1 MNIIAQHVSPEEVM
15 AFLDGELAANEAQ
28 SVSAH
33 VEDCAECAKVAEQL
47 RSASLALSAWKVPAI
62 PSRVEESI
70 SELAAKAGS
79 GIEIRKPKLFVR
91 ASFWGWKQWA
101 GLSAGAVSA
110 LLLIGA
116 ILMPTYRQTIPEAR
130 RAVAAQRE
138 VDQRLQE
145 QLRGAEKPET
155 LDDPL
160 GGDHDKLQFKSEGIA
175 GGVVGG
181 IAGKRVGASSGSNTT
196 PSVQYRNG
204 PPATFQA
211 QLTSAMIARTM
222 SLSIMTKDF
231 AHSRASLENILAHYQ
246 GYSAQMNVSTT
257 ENAPRSLQASLR
269 IPAPALA
276 AAINDLR
283 SLGRVE
289 KEYQSGEDVTR
300 QHSDLVA
307 RLKNSRDTEQ
317 RLRDILQR
325 RTGKL
330 SDVLEV
336 EQEISRVRGEIEEME
351 SEQKALE
358 HRVDF
363 ATVELQLTEEYK
375 AQLNP
380 PAPSVSTRVHNAFVA
395 GYQNAS
401 ETLLGILFFFAED
414 LPMLLIWLVI
424 LAFPVVLIWR
434 RHRRISAAL

>member
-1 MNIIAQHVSPEEVM
+1 MNITAQHAAPEEVM
-15 AFLDGELAANEAQ
+15 ALLDGELSASEAKAI
-28 SVSAH
+28 STH
-33 VEDCAECAKVAEQL
+33 IEECAECRKVAEQL
-47 RSASLALSAWKVPAI
+47 RQTSQALSAWKVSPIPA
-62 PSRVEESI
+62 RFEESI
-70 SELAAKAGS
+70 AEIAAKAGS
-79 GIEIRKPKLFVR
+79 GAGIGKPKLLVR

-110 LLLIGA
+110 LLLGIA
-116 ILMPTYRQTIPEAR
+116 MLIPTYHQTTSEASHQ
-130 RAVAAQRE
+130 VAEQREIAQRP
-138 VDQRLQE
+138 QE
-145 QLRGAEKPET
+145 QLHAGEKFET
-155 LDDPL
+155 IDGPL
-160 GGDHDKLQFKSEGIA
+160 AGDRDKLQSKNEGSA
-175 GGVVGG
+175 GGVGGG
-181 IAGKRVGASSGSNTT
+181 IAGAQLGNISSNYI
-196 PSVQYRNG
+196 PSVQIRNG
-204 PPATFQA
+204 QPAFAQA
-211 QLTSAMIARTM
+211 QLTSPMIARTM

-231 AHSRASLENILAHYQ
+231 ARSRAALDSILAHYQ

-257 ENAPRSLQASLR
+257 ENAPRNLQASLR

-276 AAINDLR
+276 TAINDLR

-289 KEYQSGEDVTR
+289 RESQSGEDVTR
-300 QHSDLVA
+300 QHTDLIA

-336 EQEISRVRGEIEEME
+336 EQEISRIRGEIEEME

-363 ATVELQLTEEYK
+363 ASVELQLTEEYK

-380 PAPSVSTRVHNAFVA
+380 PAPSVATRIHNAFVV

-401 ETLLGILFFFAED
+401 ETVLGILLFFAED
-414 LPMLLIWLVI
+414 VPTLLIWLAI
-424 LAFPVVLIWR
+424 LALPVALIWR
-434 RHRRISAAL
+434 RYRRISAAS

>member
-1 MNIIAQHVSPEEVM
+1 MNITAQHVAAEEVM
-15 AFLDGELAANEAQ
+15 AFLDGELSAADSKA
-28 SVSAH
+28 VSAH
-33 VEDCAECAKVAEQL
+33 LEECVECAKVVEQL
-47 RSASLALSAWKVPAI
+47 RQTSRALSAWRI
-62 PSRVEESI
+62 PTIPGKVEESI
-70 SELAAKAGS
+70 SELDAKARS
-79 GIEIRKPKLFVR
+79 GVKIRKPRLFVR
-91 ASFWGWKQWA
+91 TSFWGWKQWA

-110 LLLIGA
+110 LLLVAGLFPSGA
-116 ILMPTYRQTIPEAR
+116 AKRAPKIEMLAQQSEGRYRYS
-130 RAVAAQRE
+130 AA
-138 VDQRLQE
+138 
-145 QLRGAEKPET
+145 
-155 LDDPL
+155 PL
-160 GGDHDKLQFKSEGIA
+160 PAGHGGGDRDKVQSKNEGIA
-175 GGVVGG
+175 GGVGGG
-181 IAGKRVGASSGSNTT
+181 IMGGVLGGVVRSNAA
-196 PSVQYRNG
+196 PSVQVHNDHPSVAG
-204 PPATFQA
+204 A
-211 QLTSAMIARTM
+211 QVSAPMIARTM

-231 AHSRASLENILAHYQ
+231 ARSRASLDSILAHYQ

-257 ENAPRSLQASLR
+257 ENAPRNLQASLR

-289 KEYQSGEDVTR
+289 REAQSGEDVTR
-300 QHSDLVA
+300 EHSDLVA

-363 ATVELQLTEEYK
+363 ATVDLQLTEEYK

-380 PAPSVSTRVHNAFVA
+380 PAPSVSTRIHNAFVA

-401 ETLLGILFFFAED
+401 ETLLGILFFLAED
-414 LPMLLIWLVI
+414 VPTLLIWLAI

-434 RHRRISAAL
+434 RYRRISAVS

>member
-1 MNIIAQHVSPEEVM
+1 MNITAQHVAPEEVM
-15 AFLDGELAANEAQ
+15 ALLDGELSASDAKA
-28 SVSAH
+28 VSTH
-33 VEDCAECAKVAEQL
+33 VEECAECANVAEQL
-47 RSASLALSAWKVPAI
+47 RRTSQALSAWKVLAVPA
-62 PSRVEESI
+62 RVEDSI
-70 SELAAKAGS
+70 AELAAKAVS
-79 GIEIRKPKLFVR
+79 GVEIKKPKLYVR
-91 ASFWGWKQWA
+91 PSFWGWKQWA
-101 GLSAGAVSA
+101 GLSAGAVST
-110 LLLIGA
+110 LLIVVGIVAPNLFRPKQTVTLRPDMADYVPERLEDRLA
-116 ILMPTYRQTIPEAR
+116 IGRNR
-130 RAVAAQRE
+130 
-138 VDQRLQE
+138 
-145 QLRGAEKPET
+145 
-155 LDDPL
+155 
-160 GGDHDKLQFKSEGIA
+160 DKLETDGDLVHGRNKLQPKKEGII
-175 GGVVGG
+175 GGVAGG
-181 IAGKRVGASSGSNTT
+181 IAGARLGASISLQSEDAA
-196 PSVQYRNG
+196 
-204 PPATFQA
+204 PPAVAQA
-211 QLTSAMIARTM
+211 QLTSPMIARTM

-231 AHSRASLENILAHYQ
+231 ARSRASLDSILAHYQ

-257 ENAPRSLQASLR
+257 ENAPRNLQASLR

-276 AAINDLR
+276 AVINDLR

-289 KEYQSGEDVTR
+289 RESQSGEDVTR

-363 ATVELQLTEEYK
+363 ASVEIQLTEEYK

-380 PAPSVSTRVHNAFVA
+380 PAASVSTRIHNAFVA

-401 ETLLGILFFFAED
+401 ETVLGILLFFAED
-414 LPMLLIWLVI
+414 VPTLLIWLAI
-424 LAFPVVLIWR
+424 LALPVVLIWR
-434 RHRRISAAL
+434 RYRRISAAS